1 MEHFST
7 EETVVRGARSSAV
20 DAADAST
27 VPAAAQEDG
36 ANDRPMVPPERDTED
51 ASTGPPA
58 GSAAMGDGAGE
69 PAMQALGEVLSAI
82 EAPPEL
88 MQAIVEGF
96 ADTADHS
103 ARDAEDR
110 SAAEAQAREVW
121 GAQYGQNVKAIRAYL
136 THSLP
141 PGVGELVMNARIN
154 GRALLNDPSVLFYLQ
169 QVAAS
174 MPAIPSTGDAV
185 RDIAAIEELM
195 GSDPKRYRRD
205 LGLQAR
211 LRSLYASR
219 SK

>member
-7 EETVVRGARSSAV
+7 EENVVRGAWSSAV
-20 DAADAST
+20 DAADASAL
-27 VPAAAQEDG
+27 PAVAPEGG
-36 ANDRPMVPPERDTED
+36 ANDHPTGPPEHGTED
-51 ASTGPPA
+51 APEGLPA
-58 GSAAMGDGAGE
+58 DSADLGDGAAE

-88 MQAIVEGF
+88 MQAIIEGF
-96 ADTADHS
+96 ADTTDHS

-121 GAQYGQNVKAIRAYL
+121 GSQYGQNVKAIRAYL

-169 QVAAS
+169 QVATS
-174 MPAIPSTGDAV
+174 MPAIPSTGDAA
-185 RDIAAIEELM
+185 RDIAAIEGLM
-195 GSDPKRYRRD
+195 GSDPVRYRRD